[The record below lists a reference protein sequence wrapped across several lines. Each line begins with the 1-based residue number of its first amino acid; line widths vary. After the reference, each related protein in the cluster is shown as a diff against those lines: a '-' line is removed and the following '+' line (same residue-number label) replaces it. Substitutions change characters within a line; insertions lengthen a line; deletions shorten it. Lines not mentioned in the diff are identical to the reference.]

1 MMTLTCRDMGVDCP
15 HVIKGD
21 TEEEVMRKAMEHG
34 KMEHREKMD
43 EMMKKY
49 SQDEIKEMMRA
60 NIKQE

>member
-1 MMTLTCRDMGVDCP
+1 MDCN
-15 HVIKGD
+15 HVIKGNS
-21 TEEEVMRKAMEHG
+21 EEEVMRKAMEHG

-43 EMMKKY
+43 EMSKQY